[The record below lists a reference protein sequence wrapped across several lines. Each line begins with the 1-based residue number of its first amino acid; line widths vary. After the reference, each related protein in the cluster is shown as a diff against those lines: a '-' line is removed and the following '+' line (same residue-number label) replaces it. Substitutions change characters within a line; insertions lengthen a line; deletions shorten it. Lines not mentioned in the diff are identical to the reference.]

1 MLERLDKDSLEIAKI
16 KDLQDQADRSQK
28 GVERLQ
34 QELEFN
40 QNHYLLIE
48 NFVEKYMPIT
58 VQEAISANLK
68 TFVKHDDLLQLDYYI
83 KSRKKELHG

>member
-1 MLERLDKDSLEIAKI
+1 MNETQLNNLKKQKTLMLERLDKDSLEIAKI
-16 KDLQDQADRSQK
+16 KDLSDQADRSQK

-58 VQEAISANLK
+58 V
-68 TFVKHDDLLQLDYYI
+68 
-83 KSRKKELHG
+83 